1 MCGRK
6 GIGATTADA
15 MCGGL
20 ACGNVLR
27 MRALTGTIHITITI
41 NRAGGC
47 MKAIGIT
54 RTTATIM
61 TSLGGKWV
69 YARYAGQ
76 VTARIQAKYR
86 GPSLRSG

>member
-1 MCGRK
+1 
-6 GIGATTADA
+6 
-15 MCGGL
+15 
-20 ACGNVLR
+20 
-27 MRALTGTIHITITI
+27 
-41 NRAGGC
+41 